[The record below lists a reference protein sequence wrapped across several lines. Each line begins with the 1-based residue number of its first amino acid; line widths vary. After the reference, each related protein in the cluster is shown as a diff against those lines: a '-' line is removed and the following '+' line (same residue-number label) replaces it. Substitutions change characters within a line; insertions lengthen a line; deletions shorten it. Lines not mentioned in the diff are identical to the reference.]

1 VGHRPGRAEPALGHH
16 RIAPK
21 QGSEEYVHQDEDLKI
36 LDEMIADLGRSSAA
50 AACDLLLE
58 HLQAARRY
66 LLGSMPGE
74 YSLCLQQARE
84 SLAFIPEKVAG
95 TETKKSLRYLIDS
108 EAPKQRRSTAAS
120 SGHPLPSPAPLAS
133 AS

>member
-1 VGHRPGRAEPALGHH
+1 M
-16 RIAPK
+16 
-21 QGSEEYVHQDEDLKI
+21 HQDEDLKI
-36 LDEMIADLGRSSAA
+36 LDEMIADLAGSSDAA
-50 AACDLLLE
+50 TFDLLLE

-84 SLAFIPEKVAG
+84 SLACIPERVAG
-95 TETKKSLRYLIDS
+95 TETKKILRYLIDS
-108 EAPKQRRSTAAS
+108 EVPKQRRSTAA
-120 SGHPLPSPAPLAS
+120 GAGQPLPSPAPLAS

>member
-1 VGHRPGRAEPALGHH
+1 MQHY
-16 RIAPK
+16 K
-21 QGSEEYVHQDEDLKI
+21 DLKI
-36 LDEMIADLGRSSAA
+36 LDEMIADLGGSSA

-74 YSLCLQQARE
+74 YRFCLQQARK
-84 SLAFIPEKVAG
+84 SVAFILEKAAG
-95 TETKKSLRYLIDS
+95 TETKKVLRYLIDS
-108 EAPKQRRSTAAS
+108 ELPKQRRSTATVARR
-120 SGHPLPSPAPLAS
+120 PLPGQASPAS